1 MYHVTCLTFTSH
13 KLVPC
18 KASREILFIKG
29 NLEGAEE
36 TLKEL
41 RQSAIESLAE
51 KLLIPTKDANK
62 IYLHTYNF
70 DIALSPVI
78 TFAVEILCNE

>member
-1 MYHVTCLTFTSH
+1 M
-13 KLVPC
+13 
-18 KASREILFIKG
+18 
-29 NLEGAEE
+29 
-36 TLKEL
+36 KEL